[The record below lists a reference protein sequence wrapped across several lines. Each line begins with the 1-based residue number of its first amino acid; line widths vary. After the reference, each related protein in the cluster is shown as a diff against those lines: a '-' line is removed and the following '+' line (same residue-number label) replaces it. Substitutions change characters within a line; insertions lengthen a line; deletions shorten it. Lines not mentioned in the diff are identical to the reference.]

1 MLMQKNYRSSKIFW
15 TELAI
20 VTFSIWSSLSWV
32 KISPWAKEMNIRRLE
47 GQEAKFIAVN
57 FRTFSSGK
65 LASMARRTSRRSS
78 SRRLNDDLPISSTS
92 VRRDQSR
99 SGDRALIEV
108 AVVPLNVIFVLK
120 KESLVNSRNFFETWK
135 QIKVYI
141 EVYLLTKCGI

>member
-1 MLMQKNYRSSKIFW
+1 MQKNYRSSKIFW

-32 KISPWAKEMNIRRLE
+32 KISQSANEMNIRRLE
-47 GQEAKFIAVN
+47 GQEAKFTAVN

-99 SGDRALIEV
+99 SGDRTLIEV

>member
-1 MLMQKNYRSSKIFW
+1 MQKNYRSSKIFW

-32 KISPWAKEMNIRRLE
+32 KISQSANAVNIRRLE
-47 GQEAKFIAVN
+47 GQEAKFTAVN

>member
-1 MLMQKNYRSSKIFW
+1 MQKNYRSSKIFW

-32 KISPWAKEMNIRRLE
+32 KISPSAKEVNIRRLA
-47 GQEAKFIAVN
+47 GQEAKFTAVN

-108 AVVPLNVIFVLK
+108 AEVPENVIFVLK

>member
-1 MLMQKNYRSSKIFW
+1 MLIQKNYRSFKIFW

-32 KISPWAKEMNIRRLE
+32 KISQSANAVNIRRLE

-78 SRRLNDDLPISSTS
+78 SRRLPISSTS

-99 SGDRALIEV
+99 SGDRALIV
-108 AVVPLNVIFVLK
+108 AARTAVVPENVIFVLK

>member
-1 MLMQKNYRSSKIFW
+1 
-15 TELAI
+15 
-20 VTFSIWSSLSWV
+20 V
-32 KISPWAKEMNIRRLE
+32 KISQSANAVNIRRLE
-47 GQEAKFIAVN
+47 GQEAKFTDVN

-108 AVVPLNVIFVLK
+108 AEVPENVIFVLK
-120 KESLVNSRNFFETWK
+120 KESLVNSRNFFET
-135 QIKVYI
+135 
-141 EVYLLTKCGI
+141 

>member
-1 MLMQKNYRSSKIFW
+1 MQKNYRSSKIFW

-32 KISPWAKEMNIRRLE
+32 KISPSANAKNIWRLA
-47 GQEAKFIAVN
+47 GQEAKFTAVN

-92 VRRDQSR
+92 VRRDQSS
-99 SGDRALIEV
+99 SGDRALI
-108 AVVPLNVIFVLK
+108 AAASVVPENVIFVLK

-141 EVYLLTKCGI
+141 EVYLLTKCGV

>member
-1 MLMQKNYRSSKIFW
+1 
-15 TELAI
+15 
-20 VTFSIWSSLSWV
+20 V
-32 KISPWAKEMNIRRLE
+32 KISQSANAVNIRRLE
-47 GQEAKFIAVN
+47 GQEAKFTAVN

-120 KESLVNSRNFFETWK
+120 KESLVNSRNFFET
-135 QIKVYI
+135 
-141 EVYLLTKCGI
+141 